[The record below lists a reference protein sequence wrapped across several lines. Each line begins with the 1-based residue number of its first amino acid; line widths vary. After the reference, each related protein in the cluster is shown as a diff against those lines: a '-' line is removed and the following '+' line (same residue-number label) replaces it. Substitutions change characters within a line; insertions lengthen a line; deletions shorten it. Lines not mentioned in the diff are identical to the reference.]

1 MMLWLVFTYL
11 FLGATKTM
19 IVFRSDNPGMKP
31 LWMLTST
38 SAPRLIAYFT
48 LYSLAWP
55 FIREPS
61 LWKAFKVLIT
71 GGQALEAYFSRLEAY
86 GLGPRLK
93 KYSSSA
99 DMNVC
104 RQVRREYAEMHRR
117 NSHLAQMIS
126 LEYKMQQAA
135 ELVAMCVLG
144 PTEFEK
150 HTSNCDIT
158 WDDTI
163 VNAAKSLIDNGR
175 GSSFELRIIEAVG
188 DDVWSKEFA
197 ERFDGLLHFI

>member
-1 MMLWLVFTYL
+1 MMLWLVFAYL

-31 LWMLTST
+31 LWMLTGASV
-38 SAPRLIAYFT
+38 PRLIVYFT
-48 LYSLAWP
+48 LYSLSWP

-61 LWKAFKVLIT
+61 LWKAFKVFIA
-71 GGQALEAYFSRLEAY
+71 GGQALDAYFSRLEAY

-104 RQVRREYAEMHRR
+104 RQVRREYAEIHRR

-144 PTEFEK
+144 PTEFAK
-150 HTSNCDIT
+150 HTSNCGIT
-158 WDDTI
+158 WDSTI

-188 DDVWSKEFA
+188 EDVWSNEFA